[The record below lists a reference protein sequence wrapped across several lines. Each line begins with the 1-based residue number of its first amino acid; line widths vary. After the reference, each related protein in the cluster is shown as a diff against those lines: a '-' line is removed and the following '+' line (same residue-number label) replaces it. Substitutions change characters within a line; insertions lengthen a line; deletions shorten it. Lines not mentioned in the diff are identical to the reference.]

1 MRKRFPILTT
11 MFLKHNV
18 QTITI
23 PFRLFLTWGIA
34 LSMVM
39 IVSCK
44 PKEDVQLRKIND
56 IIVDASTEPMLRAN
70 ALLYNPN
77 NLRMTVKKIDLEVF
91 VDGKKAAVIDQQL
104 NLRVPAK
111 AEFTIPLEVKLNLK
125 ELGLLDTVLAIFG
138 GKKMNIQ
145 YKGSIRLSKSGLP
158 FTVPVNY
165 TEDIRI
171 RL

>member
-1 MRKRFPILTT
+1 MILTYPFHT
-11 MFLKHNV
+11 NPF
-18 QTITI
+18 
-23 PFRLFLTWGIA
+23 PFRSFLTWSIS
-34 LSMVM
+34 LLLVM

-56 IIVDASTEPMLRAN
+56 IVVDASNEPMLRAN

-77 NLRMTVKKIDLEVF
+77 NMRMTVKKIDIEVF

-104 NLRVPAK
+104 NLKVPAQ

-138 GKKMNIQ
+138 GKKMSIQ

>member
-1 MRKRFPILTT
+1 
-11 MFLKHNV
+11 MFLKQPFHCIN
-18 QTITI
+18 I
-23 PFRLFLTWGIA
+23 PTRFSFALGILLFFL
-34 LSMVM
+34 LV
-39 IVSCK
+39 VSCK

-91 VDGKKAAVIDQQL
+91 VDGKKAAIIDQQL

-145 YKGSIRLSKSGLP
+145 YKGSIRLSKSGVP